1 MGAHK
6 FSAIVSGLTAVIA
19 LIVSGCGGANL
30 APDCTGFR
38 GQYGAA
44 GSDPALLRDRI
55 VKIYSI
61 TECDSDDVNA
71 NCREVLIDT
80 ILTGNDGTF
89 KINGLTNGDY
99 RVRIYSVDGTQLVQI
114 NRVNLPDVCRATPT
128 PSPTPT
134 PTPTAN

>member
-1 MGAHK
+1 MGPHK
-6 FSAIVSGLTAVIA
+6 FPAIISGFTAAIA

-61 TECDSDDVNA
+61 TNCASDDVNA
-71 NCREVLIDT
+71 SCSEVLIDT
-80 ILTGNDGTF
+80 IVTGNDGTF

-99 RVRIYSVDGTQLVQI
+99 RVRIYSVDGTQLVQT
-114 NRVNLPDVCRATPT
+114 NRVNLPDVCNAK
-128 PSPTPT
+128 PTPT
-134 PTPTAN
+134 PTPTPTPAAG